1 MRMSWLSR
9 HGVWKIDSLM
19 LAFFALGS
27 FVGIWHALP
36 MLNVILDE
44 QYFVG
49 GVLRAIEAKSILPL
63 ATDVPY
69 GTITFYL
76 NYALQIP
83 FLITLLAWNGFSIV
97 SLKTYLVLHPE
108 TAYLVPRLLSAIVAS
123 AVALAYD
130 RFLRSEGLSLVQRFA
145 VLSVIFS
152 TVIATV
158 TLHTGKVWVLS
169 TVLAGASALCTYIAL
184 RNYSLGRPEP
194 TYGPAFWSIV
204 LVFTALAN
212 FPLAG
217 VFLIN
222 VPLLLYVFRNDAVR
236 LRATG
241 KAILAGILILFA
253 VLAANW
259 SNIYSLVIHIFTNF
273 HPILNGGMSTQVV
286 PPFST
291 SLVFHFEQALVAPYD
306 DQDWYQRLRPHRP
319 QRAAL
324 GHPELQRHRSRG
336 HQRPSGARVPRVHAA
351 VRLGAWP
358 LQGRSLGRGQHPGR
372 QRQEDPPHAR
382 ARPRQPEVERSR
394 RRRGDRI
401 HRPVPGQGHRAE
413 APGRWCQEGHP
424 VGPLQGRHPHV
435 RVRREPRHLRG
446 PSHHLQRIVHHQLPG
461 SRGQGA
467 ERQVGHQARPDD
479 HRARCHRHA
488 KDRGRPFEQGLAR
501 RPRHSGKHHPL
512 QHRCCQGGGRGDPCA
527 EQEADRHV
535 LPRAHL
541 RRVGGGPDGGTGQGC
556 HLRRNKGRDEG
567 PVRRRAQGRSGLHR
581 RQGGRHRLPWRH
593 PHLDL

>member
-83 FLITLLAWNGFSIV
+83 FLITLLAWKGFSIV

-123 AVALAYD
+123 VVALAYD

-152 TVIATV
+152 TIIATV
-158 TLHTGKVWVLS
+158 TLHTGKVWVIS

-194 TYGPAFWSIV
+194 MYGPAFWSIV

-212 FPLAG
+212 FPLVG
-217 VFLIN
+217 IFLIN
-222 VPLLLYVFRNDAVR
+222 VPLFLYVFRNDAVR

-291 SLVFHFEQALVAPYD
+291 SLVFHFEQALVAFPLVIAVIIIAVGTRAIQNKLLFRLSLMYAGLYFLTIVAVATWFD
-306 DQDWYQRLRPHRP
+306 DTGGQLHYLFPLAFFFSGMIASVAYENMRHSLWGFCVLQTFVFFYVLYLLSVPTTFNQADTFIERNFRSEH
-319 QRAAL
+319 AL
-324 GHPELQRHRSRG
+324 ILNDVVELSLPLNKETALLQRDEHCGSKCLYLRTSAPESDFIPVVVTSQSKIGEVDVAQYSRVLLITDRTSAETCISEPIKTFQSGSSDEEYVSVERNFG
-336 HQRPSGARVPRVHAA
+336 HYFLPDFWRLS
-351 VRLGAWP
+351 RLGKNLVLFEVPKQCA
-358 LQGRSLGRGQHPGR
+358 
-372 QRQEDPPHAR
+372 AR
-382 ARPRQPEVERSR
+382 LLTV
-394 RRRGDRI
+394 
-401 HRPVPGQGHRAE
+401 
-413 APGRWCQEGHP
+413 
-424 VGPLQGRHPHV
+424 
-435 RVRREPRHLRG
+435 
-446 PSHHLQRIVHHQLPG
+446 
-461 SRGQGA
+461 
-467 ERQVGHQARPDD
+467 
-479 HRARCHRHA
+479 
-488 KDRGRPFEQGLAR
+488 K
-501 RPRHSGKHHPL
+501 
-512 QHRCCQGGGRGDPCA
+512 
-527 EQEADRHV
+527 
-535 LPRAHL
+535 
-541 RRVGGGPDGGTGQGC
+541 
-556 HLRRNKGRDEG
+556 
-567 PVRRRAQGRSGLHR
+567 
-581 RQGGRHRLPWRH
+581 
-593 PHLDL
+593 